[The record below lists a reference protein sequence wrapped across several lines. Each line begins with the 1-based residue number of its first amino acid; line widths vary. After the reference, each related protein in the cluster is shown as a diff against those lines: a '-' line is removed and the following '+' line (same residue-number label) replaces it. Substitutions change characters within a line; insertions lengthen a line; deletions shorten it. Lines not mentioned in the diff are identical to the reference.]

1 MKTQFDLWRKYCT
14 ETVPMAEAAGINP
27 WECVKQ
33 PGFGYFTEHPDFD
46 CTPESYTFAL
56 AVLEKRPVFVGDK
69 LYRKYDGFT
78 IGASV
83 LEIDKLILSEWS
95 LTPPTKKRTFM
106 LGDKELPCPAKKPP
120 MNSHSLVVELRHTDG
135 WMLQKHV
142 FWFDNNNDAYLINA
156 QLCEFLTQARNK
168 D

>member
-56 AVLEKRPVFVGDK
+56 AVLEGRPVFVGDRLYGKK
-69 LYRKYDGFT
+69 LPIT
-78 IGASV
+78 V
-83 LEIDKLILSEWS
+83 LANEHFNLADYTW
-95 LTPPTKKRTFM
+95 TPPTKKRTFM
-106 LGDKELPCPAKKPP
+106 LGDKELPCLAKKPP
-120 MNSHSLVVELRHTDG
+120 MNSHSLVVELRHTDE

-142 FWFDNNNDAYLINA
+142 FWFDNNNDAYLINE